1 MFQRINVPKRRSTIL
16 VGRLW
21 SQLATEGNHSSTL
34 SSEKCAYKINSFVKY
49 VDVETWKWIELFY
62 FRLTKLRL
70 HLKSILTNFYIV
82 VSFAIIV
89 LFRYNEKF
97 AEGQGDDSDKFGE
110 GCFCPEGTTLFSSN
124 SDLCVS
130 SCKTIFV
137 LNTGHSFV
145 TYPTTS
151 VTFVLFF

>member
-1 MFQRINVPKRRSTIL
+1 M
-16 VGRLW
+16 RL
-21 SQLATEGNHSSTL
+21 QN
-34 SSEKCAYKINSFVKY
+34 NSFVKY

-62 FRLTKLRL
+62 FRKTNLRL

-82 VSFAIIV
+82 SFAIIV
-89 LFRYNEKF
+89 LFRYNKKF
-97 AEGQGDDSDKFGE
+97 VDCQGDDKFGE

-137 LNTGHSFV
+137 SL
-145 TYPTTS
+145 
-151 VTFVLFF
+151 